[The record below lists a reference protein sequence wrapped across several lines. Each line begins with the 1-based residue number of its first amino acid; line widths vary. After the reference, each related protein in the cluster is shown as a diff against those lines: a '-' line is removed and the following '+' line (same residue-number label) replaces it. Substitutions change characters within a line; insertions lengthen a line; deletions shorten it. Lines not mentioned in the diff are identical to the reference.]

1 MKTRDLLACASLVI
15 AALAAP
21 SAIAALGPDRARTV
35 PSVPKRVRDHRPAYM
50 PPGPVT
56 ANPVVSAPPIPA
68 ATPIAVTDA
77 KFALSGLQWQAKHGR
92 ARALEVSSVG
102 SSAGVFMSPTGKYEI
117 EIEPAFVAGRD
128 VKVRCWG
135 EFPSS
140 MTLGSAG
147 LQANG
152 DWYGTGYVA
161 LPRPPGGTGWIEA
174 TVSGSAIAPN
184 DTLYVAVWAN
194 KPLSWRLEQ
203 CIVEREG

>member
-1 MKTRDLLACASLVI
+1 MKTRYLLACASLLL

-35 PSVPKRVRDHRPAYM
+35 PRVPKRVRDQRPTYM
-50 PPGPVT
+50 PPAPVT
-56 ANPVVSAPPIPA
+56 ANPVGSAPPIPT
-68 ATPIAVTDA
+68 ATPVAVTDD
-77 KFALSGLQWQAKHGR
+77 KFGLSGLQWQTKHGR
-92 ARALEVSSVG
+92 ARGLDVASVG
-102 SSAGVFMSPTGKYEI
+102 SSAGIIMAPTGKYEI

-152 DWYGTGYVA
+152 DWYGTGQVTLA
-161 LPRPPGGTGWIEA
+161 RPPGGTGWIEA
-174 TVSGSAIAPN
+174 TVSGAAIAPN

-194 KPLSWRLEQ
+194 KPSSWRLEQ
-203 CIVEREG
+203 CIVEREA